1 MEESVK
7 RLNREWYENPDWR
20 TDDFP
25 AIKRTFVPSTICGES
40 GTIWMGLA
48 GGVAVL
54 NFSGYYDR
62 IRGFNSSNTL

>member
-40 GTIWMGLA
+40 GTI
-48 GGVAVL
+48 
-54 NFSGYYDR
+54 
-62 IRGFNSSNTL
+62 